1 MAKTVLVL
9 AAHPDDEVLGIGG
22 TIAFHSALGDK
33 VYVVIAAEGA
43 TSRDAVRDVQFR
55 QDDLD
60 ELQSAS
66 RKAAAELGAI
76 SVRFLG
82 FPDNRC
88 DSIDRLDMTKAIE
101 SVVSE
106 LQPHTIYVH
115 HRGDVNIDHRRLHE
129 AAFTACRPQ
138 PGHSV
143 KRMLSFET
151 VSSTEWAPPGSL
163 CPFLPNLF
171 VDIEEY
177 WPQKKTA
184 LEAYGKEMRGWPCS
198 RSIAAVEHLGRWR
211 GASVGVGMA
220 EAFML
225 LRDVV
230 NT

>member
-22 TIAFHSALGDK
+22 TIAYHSALGDK
-33 VYVVIAAEGA
+33 VYVVIAAEGV

-66 RKAAAELGAI
+66 REVAAELGAI
-76 SVRFLG
+76 CVRFLG

-88 DSIDRLDMTKAIE
+88 DSIDRLDLTKAIE

-115 HRGDVNIDHRRLHE
+115 HHGDVNIDHRRLHE

-163 CPFLPNLF
+163 CPFLPNVF

-184 LEAYGKEMRGWPCS
+184 LEAYGKEMCAWPCS

-211 GASVGVGMA
+211 GASVGIGMA
-220 EAFML
+220 ESFML

-230 NT
+230 NA

>member
-33 VYVVIAAEGA
+33 VYIVIAAEGA
-43 TSRDAVRDVQFR
+43 TSRDAVRDVQSR
-55 QDDLD
+55 QADLD

-88 DSIDRLDMTKAIE
+88 DRIDRLDLTKAIE
-101 SVVSE
+101 GVVSE
-106 LQPHTIYVH
+106 FQPHTIYVH
-115 HRGDVNIDHRRLHE
+115 HCGDVNVDHRRLHE

-138 PGHSV
+138 PGYSV
-143 KRMLSFET
+143 KRILSFET
-151 VSSTEWAPPGSL
+151 VSSTEWAPPGSSQ
-163 CPFLPNLF
+163 PFLPNVF
-171 VDIEEY
+171 IDIEAY
-177 WPQKKTA
+177 WPQKKAA
-184 LEAYGKEMRGWPCS
+184 LEAYQQEMRPWPYS
-198 RSIAAVEHLGRWR
+198 RSIVAVEHLGRWR

-220 EAFML
+220 EALML
-225 LRDVV
+225 LREVV
-230 NT
+230 KE